1 MNRMISQRQ
10 RGGGT
15 IALLE
20 KNLWA
25 ALKATD
31 LVDPPA
37 GHTPE
42 TAKAL
47 IKQTHH
53 DRDSEVGL

>member
-1 MNRMISQRQ
+1 MISQRA

-20 KNLWA
+20 KDLWT

-31 LVDPPA
+31 CIDPPP
-37 GHTPE
+37 GHDKE
-42 TAKAL
+42 SAKAL
-47 IKQTHH
+47 IKETHR
-53 DRDSEVGL
+53 DRDMEDAGL